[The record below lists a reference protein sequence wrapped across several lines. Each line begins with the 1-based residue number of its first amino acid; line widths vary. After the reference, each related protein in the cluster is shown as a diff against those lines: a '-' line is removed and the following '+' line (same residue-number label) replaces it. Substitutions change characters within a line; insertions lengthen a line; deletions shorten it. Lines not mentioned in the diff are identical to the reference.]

1 MGSGQTAYRI
11 TMGQSAGQIKHA
23 LAMIPVQ
30 EQQAAADLKIR
41 QMAFEQELKQAEAM
55 NLLGM
60 KFDRQGT
67 QPVFV
72 TESAGADQGP
82 EPNYFL
88 MAVLG
93 IAALWYFKKGK
104 LL

>member
-1 MGSGQTAYRI
+1 
-11 TMGQSAGQIKHA
+11 MGQSAALQKHS
-23 LAMIPVQ
+23 LSMIPIQ
-30 EQQAAADLKIR
+30 EQQATADLKIR
-41 QMAFEQELKQAEAM
+41 QQVFEQELKQAEAM

-60 KFDRQGT
+60 QFDRQGT

-88 MAVLG
+88 MAILA

-104 LL
+104 L